1 MPMPDLR
8 DSSRTDRLD
17 LRAVYETSGFL
28 TSLDL
33 DFVLNNLLLVAMSK
47 LLTTRGALLLDEHRT
62 AHTDRDYRVA
72 AAKGMARDVNGLIA
86 GQTVHLDAPDG
97 AAWVGDAVP
106 LPLREAGL
114 HLALPLRYKDDVI
127 GLLGLGKRA
136 RGGDYEA
143 GEVAFVRSLVNMA
156 APAVH
161 NARVAEELETANH
174 NLAARV
180 QELNTL
186 FELSQT
192 FGRTLDRDEAV
203 KLLSFTLLGQLLAK
217 RHLILVRNETG
228 QLICAIERGGTTDLP
243 ADLLA
248 RLSTLHAPVFLDEH
262 CAKDWV
268 ALREAGFRVLV
279 PIGGRDVTRGVFA
292 LTHATNRPY
301 TDREVE
307 FVTSLGTLA
316 FTSLENA
323 ELVEA
328 RVEKERL
335 EEEMRLARTIQER
348 LLPTAPP
355 TSDELDIATLA
366 LPSRHVAGDYFD
378 LIPLDDGTL
387 LVAIADVSGK
397 GMPASLLMAN
407 LQACLQV
414 LRGSGL
420 DLASA
425 TARINRVVHGN
436 TGAASFITFFWGI
449 YDPATGRFDYVNAGH
464 NPPMLL
470 RTDGTLDLLEDG
482 GLILGVLADFTYDE
496 GTTTLA
502 PGDVLA
508 LFTDGVTE
516 AHGLTLDGEHTEA
529 EDYGEDRLEAVL
541 RTHQTASATTI
552 LDALH
557 ADVRTYTDDAPLSD
571 DLTALVLKRG

>member
-1 MPMPDLR
+1 MSDFR
-8 DSSRTDRLD
+8 EVSRTDRYD

-62 AHTDRDYRVA
+62 DHTEDDYRVA
-72 AAKGMARDVNGLIA
+72 AAKGMARDVGGLA
-86 GQTVHLDAPDG
+86 VGQVLHMEVPAG
-97 AAWVGDAVP
+97 AAWTGDAIP
-106 LPLREAGL
+106 EPLREAGL

-161 NARVAEELETANH
+161 NARVAEELETANQ

-186 FELSQT
+186 FDLSQR

-203 KLLSFTLLGQLLAK
+203 KLVSFSLLGQLLAN
-217 RHLILVRNETG
+217 RHLILVRSEAG
-228 QLICAIERGGTTDLP
+228 QLTRAIERGGTTDLP
-243 ADLLA
+243 AELLA
-248 RLSTLHAPVFLDEH
+248 RLSTLSAPVFLNEH
-262 CAKDWV
+262 CAEDWT
-268 ALREAGFRVLV
+268 ALREAGFSVLV

-292 LTHATNRPY
+292 LARATGQPY

-348 LLPTAPP
+348 LLPTTPPP
-355 TSDELDIATLA
+355 TDDLDIATLA

-420 DLASA
+420 DLAAA

-470 RTDGTLDLLEDG
+470 RADGSLELLEEG
-482 GLILGVLADFTYDE
+482 GLILGVLADFTYTE
-496 GTTTLA
+496 GTATLA

-516 AHGLTLDGEHTEA
+516 AHGLDAAGAHTEF
-529 EDYGEDRLEAVL
+529 EDYGEARLEAVL
-541 RTHQTASATTI
+541 RAHQSASAGAI
-552 LDALH
+552 LAALH